1 MNSKINFLKFIAV
14 TLAVLV
20 VLLFITDTKE
30 EVTAK
35 ALKPKPLMETEN
47 LPFKITTE
55 PAIQEVVAEEVVAE
69 EVTGR
74 DIPKYNISLSQELQE
89 HTWNQ
94 SNYMEIPY
102 SLEISLLY
110 AESRFDE
117 NAKNYNDTCRG
128 IGQLSRR
135 TGERLAGILQIDD
148 FWNKN
153 VFVAEY
159 NINCS
164 VYKLWELKQ
173 MGIQRN
179 YSEEETILF
188 MLGSYNMGVAGFD
201 LYVSENGTMET
212 PYSKEVLKYKN
223 DLEQYGT
230 IFD

>member
-1 MNSKINFLKFIAV
+1 MNSKVNFLKFIAV

-30 EVTAK
+30 EVRTSSTK
-35 ALKPKPLMETEN
+35 PIQETKTESIQLKS
-47 LPFKITTE
+47 TE
-55 PAIQEVVAEEVVAE
+55 PAIKEIVDE
-69 EVTGR
+69 EVTGC

-135 TGERLAGILQIDD
+135 TGERLAGILQIYD